1 MTSLWPHIGAATW
14 RLVQEVVE
22 PKAQEVLAGY
32 RINGFRFQK
41 VELGRLPPRV
51 HGVAVHTGDKDHVA
65 LDLDIVYTGDARV
78 QISVMKISAGVSD
91 LHLRGR
97 LRVKLMLVDSLP
109 IVGGIQVFFL
119 DTPTLDF
126 ELDGAANI
134 LEIPGLN
141 GLLQQVV
148 MDQLTA
154 NLVLPNKVRS
164 SSAAFSVR
172 ILLLT
177 FYGIFCS
184 PFSARRFMSFR
195 HNKCPSPFLPP
206 PPGVRGDR

>member
-1 MTSLWPHIGAATW
+1 MVMIM
-14 RLVQEVVE
+14 
-22 PKAQEVLAGY
+22 KMMM
-32 RINGFRFQK
+32 
-41 VELGRLPPRV
+41 
-51 HGVAVHTGDKDHVA
+51 
-65 LDLDIVYTGDARV
+65 
-78 QISVMKISAGVSD
+78 MKI
-91 LHLRGR
+91 
-97 LRVKLMLVDSLP
+97 M
-109 IVGGIQVFFL
+109 IMMMIQVFFL

-134 LEIPGLN
+134 LEIHGLN

-154 NLVLPNKVRS
+154 HLVLPNKVRS
-164 SSAAFSVR
+164 SSAAFSVG

-177 FYGIFCS
+177 FYGVFRS

-195 HNKCPSPFLPP
+195 HNKCSQRFSSP